1 MGCGAA
7 GGLSRH
13 PRWQSTWPPS
23 CILPKN
29 RNYQKRQKLKNFDV
43 IHVNYDIIKHCGAFC
58 VHFALFFNLKKVKN
72 TQFLPKYGLA
82 TCCL

>member
-7 GGLSRH
+7 GACHVIQDGSQHGRH
-13 PRWQSTWPPS
+13 
-23 CILPKN
+23 LAF
-29 RNYQKRQKLKNFDV
+29 YQKLEITKTRQKLKNFDV
-43 IHVNYDIIKHCGAFC
+43 IHVNYDIIKHCGAFW
-58 VHFALFFNLKKVKN
+58 VHFALFLPKKVKN